1 MKLLLDTVAFIWF
14 VDEDPRLSA
23 AASSAIVHPNSQV
36 FLSSASAWEIVIKY
50 GKGHILLSDSPHRYI
65 TINRQRHR
73 IDSLPIDEHV
83 TLNVLQLPD
92 IHRDPFDRII
102 IAQAIAN
109 NMLIVTPDN
118 QITRYPVSVIW

>member
-1 MKLLLDTVAFIWF
+1 MLDTVAFIWF

-23 AASSAIVHPNSQV
+23 AARSAIAHPDSRV
-36 FLSSASAWEIVIKY
+36 FLSTASAWEIVIKY
-50 GKGHILLSDSPHRYI
+50 GKGHIILSDTPDRYI

-73 IDSLPIDEHV
+73 IESLPIDERA
-83 TLNVLQLPD
+83 TLSVLQLPD

-109 NMLIVTPDN
+109 NMLIVTPDI
-118 QITRYPVSVIW
+118 QITRYPVSIIW